1 MTWPTFWSA
10 VSAIFT
16 AITALIAFFAMYR
29 WRKQDELKAKLEFK
43 KAISRYSYL
52 LTQLPQQLNQPHLRQ
67 AYAQQGQALIDA
79 LSVCDHA
86 WLVSEGLMEGNKTV
100 KDSWEYIL
108 DNNKN
113 YINGTLHSS
122 ELGVRCM
129 GILHEKF
136 VFK

>member
-52 LTQLPQQLNQPHLRQ
+52 LTQMPEQLNQPHFRQ

-79 LSVCDHA
+79 LSMCDHT

-100 KDSWEYIL
+100 KDSWEYL
-108 DNNKN
+108 FDNNKN
-113 YINGTLHSS
+113 YLNGTLHSS
-122 ELGVRCM
+122 ELGIRCM

>member
-1 MTWPTFWSA
+1 MEWSTFWSA
-10 VSAIFT
+10 ISAIFT
-16 AITALIAFFAMYR
+16 ALTAIIAIIAIYR

-52 LTQLPQQLNQPHLRQ
+52 LTQMPEQLDQAHLRS
-67 AYAQQGQALIDA
+67 AYAKQGQALIDA

-86 WLVSEGLMEGNKTV
+86 WLVSEGLMENNKVV
-100 KDSWEYIL
+100 KDNWEFVL
-108 DNNKN
+108 TNNKH

-129 GILHEKF
+129 YILYEKF